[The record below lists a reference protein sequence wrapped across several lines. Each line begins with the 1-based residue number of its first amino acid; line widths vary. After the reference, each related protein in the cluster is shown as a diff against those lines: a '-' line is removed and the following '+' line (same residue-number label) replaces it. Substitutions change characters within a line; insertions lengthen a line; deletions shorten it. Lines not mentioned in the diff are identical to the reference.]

1 MAGGVKCRIRKDSN
15 PLTAN
20 NIRRGAP
27 PVSRSRRNRPP
38 EDCPFSAR
46 TMPGP
51 RRRVVF
57 GAHHAGTAPESGFR
71 RNPAGTPEEDR
82 PETLKRIE
90 AARRKYDNA
99 AGRRFGGGGAPPPGF
114 PGICRR
120 AI

>member
-38 EDCPFSAR
+38 EDFP
-46 TMPGP
+46 
-51 RRRVVF
+51 VF
-57 GAHHAGTAPESGFR
+57 GAHHAGAAPESGFR

>member
-20 NIRRGAP
+20 NIRRGGS
-27 PVSRSRRNRPP
+27 VSVP
-38 EDCPFSAR
+38 EPEKPSAGR
-46 TMPGP
+46 LP
-51 RRRVVF
+51 VF
-57 GAHHAGTAPESGFR
+57 GAHHAGAAPESGFR